1 MPQQIKIDIT
11 VNGQK
16 ITPFNKLLLRQ
27 QFNEH
32 HSFELHF
39 NHEVLEEE
47 GALSIDKSKNF
58 LGKVINITFGELNGA
73 GTKQTFK
80 GIVTNV
86 LFTNSLENAGDIVFS
101 GYSPTILLDNG
112 EGNSSHL
119 ERSLNQVVQEISG
132 NVPGNA
138 LSVKANPVKKSTIP
152 YITQYRES
160 NFQFIRRLAAEY
172 GEYFYYDGAAL
183 NFGKPSKVP
192 EVSLNYPF
200 EISKLDLQVKVAP
213 VGFERVGYLSKE
225 DKKTTSKSSSAQVAG
240 LDNLGKFALSESDK
254 VFDKNPSALSTRKF
268 LTASELDEDV
278 KINKSNRAAELTV
291 VVATSDSPSIGLGT
305 SVQIKANKTDLG
317 KFTITAISHSS
328 DGFGNYSNEFE
339 GVPSSVAVVASPYN
353 QKPIA
358 EPQIAVVKNMAD
370 PDNLGKVKVQ
380 MLWQKDSD
388 TTPFIRVL
396 SPNGGT
402 YGDGKKTRGVFFT
415 PEVGDYVIVG
425 FTQNDPDR
433 PFVMGALSTGKAI
446 SSAAS
451 TNKNQVKSISTRSGN
466 IISFFDKDSENEIRI
481 QTDDTNY
488 ISINLKGS
496 DGTIKVYSSKA
507 IEVNSKETIVVKSG
521 KTIDVQAAENITVQ
535 GDKKVTIKSQDIAM
549 EAQNSISLKANQ
561 KISINGLDVAI
572 EASNGLNAKANAS
585 AKVEALQLELSGSV
599 GAKVKG
605 GAQLELSGGAM
616 ASLKGAIVQI
626 N

>member
-1 MPQQIKIDIT
+1 MPQQIKIDVT

-16 ITPFNKLLLRQ
+16 IAPFNKLQLRQ

-32 HSFELHF
+32 HYFELHF
-39 NHEVLEEE
+39 NHEVLEAE
-47 GALSIDKSKNF
+47 GAVSIDKSKNF
-58 LGKVINITFGELNGA
+58 LGKSINITMGELNGS
-73 GTKQTFK
+73 GTQQSFK

-86 LFTNSLENAGDIVFS
+86 QFTNSLDNAGDIVFS

-119 ERSLNQVVQEISG
+119 QSSLSQVVQGISG
-132 NVPGNA
+132 NVAGNA
-138 LSVKANPVKKSTIP
+138 LSVKANPVKKSSIP

-172 GEYFYYDGAAL
+172 GEHFYYDGTAL

-192 EVSLNYPF
+192 ELSLSYPY

-225 DKKTTSKSSSAQVAG
+225 DKKSTSKSSSAQVAG

-254 VFDKNPSALSTRKF
+254 IFDKKPSALSTRKF
-268 LTASELDEDV
+268 LSASELDEAV
-278 KINKSNRAAELTV
+278 KISKSNRAADLTV
-291 VVATSDSPSIGLGT
+291 VTATSDSPALGLGS
-305 SVQIKANKTDLG
+305 SVQIKANQTDLG
-317 KFTITAISHSS
+317 KFTITSITHSS

-339 GVPSSVAVVASPYN
+339 GVPSGIAVMASPYN
-353 QKPIA
+353 QKPLA
-358 EPQIAVVKNMAD
+358 EPQIAIVTDLAD
-370 PDNLGKVKVQ
+370 PDKLGKVKVQ
-380 MLWQKDSD
+380 MLWQQDSD

-396 SPNGGT
+396 SPSGGT

-415 PEVGDYVIVG
+415 PEVGDYVIIG

-433 PFVMGALSTGKAI
+433 PFVMGALPTGKAI
-446 SSAAS
+446 DSAAS
-451 TNKNQVKSISTRSGN
+451 TEKNQVKSISTRSGN

-481 QTDDTNY
+481 QTDDANY
-488 ISINLKGS
+488 ISINLKS
-496 DGTIKVYSSKA
+496 NDGTIKIYSSKA
-507 IEVNSKETIVVKSG
+507 IEVNSQETIVVKSG

-561 KISINGLDVAI
+561 KISVNGMDVAI
-572 EASNGLNAKANAS
+572 EASNGLQAKANAS
-585 AKVEALQLELSGSV
+585 AKMEALQLELSGSV
-599 GAKVKG
+599 GTKVKG
-605 GAQLELSGGAM
+605 GAQLELSAGAM
-616 ASLKGAIVQI
+616 ASLKGALVQI